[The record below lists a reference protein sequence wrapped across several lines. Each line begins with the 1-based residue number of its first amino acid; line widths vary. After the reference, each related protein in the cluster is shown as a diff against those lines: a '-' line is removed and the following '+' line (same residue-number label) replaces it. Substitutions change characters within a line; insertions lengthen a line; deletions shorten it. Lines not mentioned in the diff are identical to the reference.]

1 MLFSAHINFIHSM
14 KSKFLLF
21 LFVCSLF
28 TVSLSSCSNKDSD
41 EKAKLEIRLTDD
53 PAAYEAVYIDIKD
66 VQINVTGDDD
76 KGWQSVANV
85 QKGIINLLDLVN
97 DKDTLLCK
105 ADIPSGKL
113 HQIRLVLGTN
123 NSIVSNGVTYQ
134 LETPSAEQSGLKLN
148 VQQNVTGG
156 ILYTILLDFDAGRSV
171 VTSGSGK
178 FILKPVIR
186 TVLNAVGGSIK
197 GVVAPSSVLTAVYA
211 INGTDTMTT
220 FTDAT
225 GAYLIKGVP
234 PATYKVQF
242 WPKDLTYKSQEKTG
256 INVTTGN
263 VTTVETVTLQK

>member
-1 MLFSAHINFIHSM
+1 MLFSVHINFMHSM
-14 KSKFLLF
+14 KSNSLLY
-21 LFVCSLF
+21 LFVCLLF
-28 TVSLSSCSNKDSD
+28 TFSLGSCSNKDSD

-53 PAAYEAVYIDIKD
+53 PAAYDAVYIDIKD

-76 KGWQSVANV
+76 KGWQSVAGV

-113 HQIRLVLGTN
+113 HQIRLVLGSN
-123 NSIVSNGVTYQ
+123 NSIVSNGVTYK
-134 LETPSAEQSGLKLN
+134 LETPSAQQSGLKLN

-156 ILYTILLDFDAGRSV
+156 ILYTMLLDFDAARSV
-171 VTSGSGK
+171 VNTGNNK
-178 FILKPVIR
+178 YILKPVIR

-197 GVVAPSSVLTAVYA
+197 GAVTPSTVLTAVYA

-225 GAYLIKGVP
+225 GGYLIKGVP
-234 PATYKVQF
+234 AATYKVQYL
-242 WPKDLTYKSQEKTG
+242 PKDATYKSQEKTG
-256 INVTTGN
+256 VVVSVGN
-263 VTTVETVTLQK
+263 VTTVETVSLQK